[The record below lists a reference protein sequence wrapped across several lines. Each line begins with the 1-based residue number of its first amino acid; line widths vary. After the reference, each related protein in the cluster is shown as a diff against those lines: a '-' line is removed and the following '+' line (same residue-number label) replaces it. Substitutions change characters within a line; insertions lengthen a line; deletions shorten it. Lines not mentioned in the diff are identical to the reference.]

1 MGDEWTRRLHGI
13 GVSDDSGSYMSITH
27 YDSFFQKF
35 IHYALYQEIMGIK
48 LHYLTWAIIQRGYV
62 TNIQAGSHPT
72 AIITLGS
79 SLLGQGYPHHQPAGR
94 GSISAEDDS

>member
-27 YDSFFQKF
+27 YDSFFSK
-35 IHYALYQEIMGIK
+35 IHSLRAVSRNYGIK

-72 AIITLGS
+72 GIITLGS